1 MVFQDLLSHLLIF
14 LPHHPQPIGYYLF
27 WMGRN
32 EYIGIINF
40 FLQVKKMAKL
50 DCRPY
55 LMCVIHQKL
64 GLWTLQ
70 SLFFFCYG
78 TADYN
83 ANTELTINLERWEC
97 HISVLLKNE
106 SRAEIFQVMSFLAML
121 SRTVPFEEGKQDW
134 AKGCIHKCGPN
145 WCHREIWSTEKLWMV
160 VWNCGVGSGQFLDVS
175 LSAGGGWWDMTSDKE
190 VSFDRK
196 QFLGKAQ
203 LWEVGGTL
211 VLKGNTAST
220 MGGKV
225 ELYAEDPEFWD
236 QFYWGHVQ
244 SDEKLFL
251 EQGVG
256 PTNI

>member
-1 MVFQDLLSHLLIF
+1 MAFQDLLSHLLIF
-14 LPHHPQPIGYYLF
+14 LPHHPQPIGYCLF

-121 SRTVPFEEGKQDW
+121 SRTVPFKEGKQDW

-160 VWNCGVGSGQFLDVS
+160 VWNSDIRSGQSLDVS
-175 LSAGGGWWDMTSDKE
+175 LSEGGGGGSRWWDMRQRAISREGSVVGSRWHLGSKRNH
-190 VSFDRK
+190 SIHYGRK
-196 QFLGKAQ
+196 SRTVCWGPRVLGS
-203 LWEVGGTL
+203 
-211 VLKGNTAST
+211 VLLRSCPK
-220 MGGKV
+220 
-225 ELYAEDPEFWD
+225 W
-236 QFYWGHVQ
+236 
-244 SDEKLFL
+244 
-251 EQGVG
+251 
-256 PTNI
+256 